1 MDVYMYVWEK
11 GREGAEG
18 RGKRR
23 NWGTGREIEGPDLQ
37 SGSATCTTEYNIPLN
52 FTRGW

>member
-23 NWGTGREIEGPDLQ
+23 NWETGRETEGPDLQ